1 MFKIVHNENS
11 NGFSKTH
18 FRLTRSVVRTL
29 HGFGHGEPGEGQV
42 SVGGRWSRDGE
53 MAPHHQDQ
61 DHKIITATQRFWVA
75 LCTVV
80 WAALAKK
87 A

>member
-1 MFKIVHNENS
+1 MVSWAKV
-11 NGFSKTH
+11 
-18 FRLTRSVVRTL
+18 RSV
-29 HGFGHGEPGEGQV
+29 
-42 SVGGRWSRDGE
+42 SGGRWSRDGG